1 MRVLGWSLVVLL
13 FAAVHPA
20 AARQVPVEPNQLIL
34 PAPLEREARQI
45 ERMLIAPCCWMQP
58 VSEHASEASEKVKLE
73 IRERL
78 GRGMNRQ
85 QILDSFVDEYSV
97 RILAEPPNRGF
108 SRFLYLTP
116 WLVFGV
122 SAFGLVVLVK
132 KMTAGRSGAGAG
144 AEAGGTASPAP
155 PTLAADRPGASY
167 EQQLDDELRDLD

>member
-1 MRVLGWSLVVLL
+1 MRVLGWSLAVLL
-13 FAAVHPA
+13 FAAAQPA
-20 AARQVPVEPNQLIL
+20 AARQATVQPAPPVLT
-34 PAPLEREARQI
+34 APLEKEARQI

-58 VSEHASEASEKVKLE
+58 VSEHASQASDEVKAQ

-85 QILDSFVDEYSV
+85 QILDSFVAQYSL

-122 SAFGLVVLVK
+122 SAFGLVGLVK
-132 KMTAGRSGAGAG
+132 RMTRGRRDAAPPRTATPAPSAAGPD
-144 AEAGGTASPAP
+144 AGGRA
-155 PTLAADRPGASY
+155 Y
-167 EQQLDDELRDLD
+167 EQQLDDELRDMD

>member
-1 MRVLGWSLVVLL
+1 MRVFGWSLVVLL
-13 FAAVHPA
+13 FAAAQPA
-20 AARQVPVEPNQLIL
+20 AARQVSVEPASPIL
-34 PAPLEREARQI
+34 PASLEQEARQI

-58 VSEHASEASEKVKLE
+58 VSEHSSQASDQVRRE

-78 GRGMNRQ
+78 SRGMNRQ

-108 SRFLYLTP
+108 NRFLYLTP
-116 WLVFGV
+116 WLVFGM

-132 KMTAGRSGAGAG
+132 KMTAGRAGAG
-144 AEAGGTASPAP
+144 GAASPAH
-155 PTLAADRPGASY
+155 PTPAVDRMRASY